1 MAFKLS
7 TGLRNSLMGAQDTT
21 GAIATLAF
29 TVTTNVITASAVN
42 LLTLGFRPG
51 DTVVI
56 TGSALNNITTTLVS
70 VASGG
75 GSMVTTEDLAT
86 EAEGA
91 TVTITSVAKTFKDI
105 FRNGVIRVYSGTE
118 PADADADEGSGTLLL
133 EITKD
138 SSALTPGTSTNG
150 LNFDVIA
157 SGVLSKNTDTWSDAG
172 LANSTAAWYRLYDN
186 GVITG
191 SSSTAKRCQ
200 GTISTSGT
208 TFILSSTSIKLGAT
222 TTIDTCDFT
231 MPAS

>member
-51 DTVVI
+51 DTIVI

-70 VASGG
+70 VASDGG
-75 GSMVTTEDLAT
+75 TMVTTEDLAT

-105 FRNGVIRVYSGTE
+105 FRNGVIRVYSGAE
-118 PADADADEGSGTLLL
+118 PADADADEGSGSVLL

-138 SSALTPGTSTNG
+138 SGALTPGTATNG
-150 LNFDVIA
+150 LNFDAIA
-157 SGVLSKNTDTWSDAG
+157 AGVLSKNADVWSDAG
-172 LANSTAAWYRLYDN
+172 LVAGTAAWFRLYDN
-186 GVITG
+186 GRITG
-191 SSSTAKRCQ
+191 LSTSSKRCQ
-200 GTISTSGT
+200 GRVSTSGT
-208 TFILSSTSIKLGAT
+208 AFILSSTSIKLGAT
-222 TTIDTCDFT
+222 TTLDTADFT
-231 MPAS
+231 MPAG